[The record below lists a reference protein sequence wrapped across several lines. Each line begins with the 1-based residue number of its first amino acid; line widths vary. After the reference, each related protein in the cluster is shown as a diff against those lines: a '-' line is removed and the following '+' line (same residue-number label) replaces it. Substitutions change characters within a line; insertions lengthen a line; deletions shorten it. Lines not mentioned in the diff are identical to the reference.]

1 MCILPPSARAIS
13 ETLGARSRS
22 LRYYHARREWPRAYQ
37 TLEDMR
43 RRRIVLH
50 PYLEADLI
58 AQIHEA
64 VGEPIP
70 AGEAGGAKGGGGGG
84 GGGGDDDVDED
95 IDEDV
100 PDDVPDDS
108 DGEGKFGD
116 ND

>member
-1 MCILPPSARAIS
+1 
-13 ETLGARSRS
+13 
-22 LRYYHARREWPRAYQ
+22 
-37 TLEDMR
+37 MR

-70 AGEAGGAKGGGGGG
+70 AGEAGSSAKGGGGGG
-84 GGGGDDDVDED
+84 ADDDVDED

-116 ND
+116 DD